1 MKALFAFAGVLAALA
16 FSVPVALGGN
26 FTVDTLAPGGYSADT
41 SGFTTDTLAPGGVSG
56 SDLVAR
62 WMHNH
67 QGDVVPSNAPSNAY
81 NPRAYVPGNAPASVA
96 NAIQNDGYGRQQPV
110 SQPVSQPVLAPS
122 NGFSWG
128 DAGIGAGVAAACLL
142 ALMCGMFLATRKP
155 RRLAV

>member
-16 FSVPVALGGN
+16 FSVPVAFGSS
-26 FTVDTLAPGGYSADT
+26 FTPDVLAPGGYSADT

-67 QGDVVPSNAPSNAY
+67 QGDIV
-81 NPRAYVPGNAPASVA
+81 PAS
-96 NAIQNDGYGRQQPV
+96 RQQPV
-110 SQPVSQPVLAPS
+110 SQPTQPTQPVSAPA

-128 DAGIGAGVAAACLL
+128 DAGIGAGVAAAGLL